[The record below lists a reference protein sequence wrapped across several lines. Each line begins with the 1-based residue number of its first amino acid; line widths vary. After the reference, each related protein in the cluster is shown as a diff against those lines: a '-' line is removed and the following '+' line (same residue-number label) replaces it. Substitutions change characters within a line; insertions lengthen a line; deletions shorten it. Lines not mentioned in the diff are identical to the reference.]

1 MPKRPLIAVTQIMLL
16 LSLLT
21 PPVTA
26 TAKGCGNRDT
36 LPDTPPTTHG
46 FHDDLMLGP
55 DPLPHDAPVGPI
67 VVGYKRFGATDL
79 DGFKHNFVKPSVDD
93 RHPAS
98 WIWPPGP
105 DGFATK
111 SGGSL
116 GAPDRKQITLKA
128 GTLLD
133 RFGFATGKFLAPK
146 GTPFGQRALPPQAL
160 ETADHTNPDYQ
171 GLKWTQNTIIPPSN
185 YHVYCV
191 QNDFKVDAGPIAPW
205 FGQPGLGTQYVLMP
219 GYVDKQPNDKLNML
233 WLLAN
238 GPKGPGLAD
247 PYLIEQR
254 P

>member
-1 MPKRPLIAVTQIMLL
+1 MPKRPLITVTLMVLL
-16 LSLLT
+16 LSLLV

-26 TAKGCGNRDT
+26 SAKACGERGT

-46 FHDDLMLGP
+46 FSDDLMLGP
-55 DPLPHDAPVGPI
+55 DPLPQGAPVGSM
-67 VVGYKRFGATDL
+67 VSHYKRFGAMDQ
-79 DGFKHNFVKPSVDD
+79 DGFKKTFVKPPVDD
-93 RHPAS
+93 QHPAT

-111 SGGSL
+111 SGGTL
-116 GAPDRKQITLKA
+116 GAPDRKKFTLKA
-128 GTLLD
+128 GTMLD

-146 GTPFGQRALPPQAL
+146 DTPFGKRALPPQAL
-160 ETADHTNPDYQ
+160 DTADHTNPDYQ

-191 QNDFKVDAGPIAPW
+191 QHDFQVDAGPIAPW
-205 FGQPGLGTQYVLMP
+205 FGQPGLGTQYLLMP
-219 GYVDKQPNDKLNML
+219 GYVDGQPNDKLNVL

-238 GPKGPGLAD
+238 GPKGPGTTDAFLV
-247 PYLIEQR
+247 EQH